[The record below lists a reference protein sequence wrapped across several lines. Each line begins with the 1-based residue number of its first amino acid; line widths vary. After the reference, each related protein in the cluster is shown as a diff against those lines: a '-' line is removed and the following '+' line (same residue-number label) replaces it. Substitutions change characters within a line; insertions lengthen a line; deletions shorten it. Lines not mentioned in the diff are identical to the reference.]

1 MLFDSGLPIPHNADI
16 LIICRHQAQVNCATM
31 IFMNHLRSVAIND
44 AWLRLWLVIDAFDRV
59 QQVLFQP
66 PTGEITY
73 LKNHPYRQL
82 FRQYMAGD
90 YQALNQIK
98 INLPTGDFRRAVLEQ
113 MRQIPAGQTLSYG
126 QLANLTGYPGAA
138 RAVGS
143 ICKHNPLPII
153 IPCHRIIKSNG
164 SLGEYAF
171 GAELK
176 KQLLHHE
183 GVNF

>member
-1 MLFDSGLPIPHNADI
+1 
-16 LIICRHQAQVNCATM
+16 M

-126 QLANLTGYPGAA
+126 QLANLAGHPGAA

-153 IPCHRIIKSNG
+153 IPCHRIIKSDG

-171 GAELK
+171 GVELK

-183 GVNF
+183 GINF

>member
-1 MLFDSGLPIPHNADI
+1 
-16 LIICRHQAQVNCATM
+16 
-31 IFMNHLRSVAIND
+31 
-44 AWLRLWLVIDAFDRV
+44 
-59 QQVLFQP
+59 
-66 PTGEITY
+66 
-73 LKNHPYRQL
+73 
-82 FRQYMAGD
+82 
-90 YQALNQIK
+90 
-98 INLPTGDFRRAVLEQ
+98 
-113 MRQIPAGQTLSYG
+113 MRQIPAGQTISYG
-126 QLANLTGYPGAA
+126 QLANLTGHPGAA